1 MLLVSTNLDDGN
13 REYSQAV
20 MIFIFGIMK
29 KYLIGAEKIDFEI

>member
-1 MLLVSTNLDDGN
+1 MLLVSTNLEHGN

-29 KYLIGAEKIDFEI
+29 KYLIAAEKIDFEI